1 MRDALIF
8 SRHEQGRTQKRI
20 AQEAG
25 ISERAVRTI
34 VNDRKALGA
43 ALLDRGPVDNVRRM
57 AAQYE
62 DMAVNCEALAVALV
76 ETQPAVALG
85 AMAQAM
91 AARRQLADLLQAA
104 NRMPRDMGYL
114 GDLLDIREV
123 AEEMVTAVRDFRD
136 GKIGVDGVEQVFRQA
151 LHVGEG
157 KAPELEAGR

>member
-8 SRHEQGRTQKRI
+8 LRPEQGWTRKRV
-20 AQEAG
+20 AAEAG

-34 VNDRKALGA
+34 VNERKALGA
-43 ALLDRGPVDNVRRM
+43 MLLDRGPVDNVRRM

-62 DMAVNCEALAVALV
+62 DMAVNCEALAVAVV
-76 ETQPAVALG
+76 EDQPSVALG

-136 GKIGVDGVEQVFRQA
+136 GKIEAAEIEETFRRS
-151 LHVGEG
+151 LTSGCD
-157 KAPELEAGR
+157 